1 MGYLIANLYPLLLLG
16 VVLGVAIGWFACEP
30 ETQTPEKADD

>member
-16 VVLGVAIGWFACEP
+16 LVLGAIIGWMACDP
-30 ETQTPEKADD
+30 SKNNRK

>member
-16 VVLGVAIGWFACEP
+16 LILGIVIGWFACEGKSS
-30 ETQTPEKADD
+30 QSSK

>member
-16 VVLGVAIGWFACEP
+16 LALGAVIGWLACDS
-30 ETQTPEKADD
+30 EKDNK

>member
-16 VVLGVAIGWFACEP
+16 LILGMVIGWFAHDGKP
-30 ETQTPEKADD
+30 DSAAN

>member
-16 VVLGVAIGWFACEP
+16 LILGAVVGWMACDP
-30 ETQTPEKADD
+30 NHKKQR

>member
-16 VVLGVAIGWFACEP
+16 VVLGAIIGWFACEP
-30 ETQTPEKADD
+30 QDQDQAKH

>member
-16 VVLGVAIGWFACEP
+16 LVLGMVVGWIACGSSD
-30 ETQTPEKADD
+30 KNKG

>member
-16 VVLGVAIGWFACEP
+16 LILGAVVGWFACDP
-30 ETQTPEKADD
+30 TDKSNR

>member
-16 VVLGVAIGWFACEP
+16 LILGIVIGWFACEGK
-30 ETQTPEKADD
+30 TNDASK